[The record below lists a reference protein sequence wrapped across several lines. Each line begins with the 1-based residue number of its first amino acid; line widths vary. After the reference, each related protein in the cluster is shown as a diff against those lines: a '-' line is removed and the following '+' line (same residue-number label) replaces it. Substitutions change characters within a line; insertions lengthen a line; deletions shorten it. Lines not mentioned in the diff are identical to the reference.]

1 MHTWSYIKAFLIDLV
16 LLGKKM
22 KNDETFQ
29 SIRWL
34 NLGLGLVN
42 IYYYIMGAGPV
53 ILSIAMLNIG
63 AWVFTRNK

>member
-29 SIRWL
+29 SIRWI

>member
-63 AWVFTRNK
+63 AWVFTRNN

>member
-1 MHTWSYIKAFLIDLV
+1 
-16 LLGKKM
+16 M

-63 AWVFTRNK
+63 AWVFTRNN